1 MFRKHSCD
9 AALCF
14 ISGTCFPTFCSTYL
28 VLPYP
33 CPVLPYPYP
42 VLSCPTL
49 SCPTLS
55 LSSLVLSYLVLSY
68 PVHGHE
74 GPRYAPSALNHDI
87 VCKIEHDDKQAT
99 ARNRS
104 KSIPRTTKTLLY
116 NALKTCF
123 YHKNKEYYDRELLLR
138 SVVLSF
144 SHQQCTPYSS
154 ILVLLREDCQ
164 QR

>member
-1 MFRKHSCD
+1 MQRSALSLAPAFRLSVLHNLVLPISCPV
-9 AALCF
+9 APCPA
-14 ISGTCFPTFCSTYL
+14 
-28 VLPYP
+28 LPYP
-33 CPVLPYPYP
+33 CPILP
-42 VLSCPTL
+42 
-49 SCPTLS
+49 
-55 LSSLVLSYLVLSY
+55 YLVLSY

-74 GPRYAPSALNHDI
+74 GPRYAPSAFNHDI

-116 NALKTCF
+116 NALKTCL
-123 YHKNKEYYDRELLLR
+123 YYKNNKYYDRELLLR
-138 SVVLSF
+138 SVVILF